1 MGKIIVISLVFLFLM
16 ASCLIVTKPVFS
28 GSAVENSWVERSTSL
43 RSQDWHDEA
52 AVANGTIYLMGV
64 FLRTAGYPSH
74 LEDISSNNYAYNPST
89 DKWTAIAPMPTP
101 RVSFAIASY
110 NNKIYVIGGL
120 EATSNGVSQISCSV
134 NEVYDPSTD
143 TWATAAS
150 VPTGTSGAQANTVNG
165 KIYVIGG
172 SSGNVTLKS
181 STLNLTQIFDPST
194 DSWSMAA
201 SMLYPFASAVSA
213 VIDNNI
219 FVIGGGY
226 TGFIQ
231 IYDVAK
237 NAWSLGSATNALVP
251 GEGAGA
257 TTGFNASKRV
267 YAFGGEEGFL
277 VWANR
282 TNAYDPV
289 SNSWMTEASM
299 PDALMLPT
307 VAVVNDVFYVF
318 GVVSNWPGGV
328 VVEQYAPIGYGT
340 PDPSYILAN
349 TPPKINVLS
358 PLSQTYNVSSVSLVS
373 NADKAVNWSSYS
385 LDGQQN
391 ITFSGNTNLT
401 EISNGLHNITVY
413 AQDTFG
419 NIGSS
424 NTISFTIA
432 KPEPKSFPVVPVAAV
447 AVAVALVAV
456 VIVALLLL
464 RRHRKPA
471 SLSK

>member
-1 MGKIIVISLVFLFLM
+1 MGKIIAISLVFLFLM

-28 GSAVENSWVERSTSL
+28 ASPLENSWIKKSTPMP
-43 RSQDWHDEA
+43 SQYWADEA

-64 FLRTAGYPSH
+64 FSRTAGYPSH
-74 LEDISSNNYAYNPST
+74 LVDIISNNYAYNPST
-89 DKWTAIAPMPTP
+89 DSWTKIAPMPTP

-172 SSGNVTLKS
+172 SSGNITLKS
-181 STLNLTQIFDPST
+181 STLNMTQIFDPST

-226 TGFIQ
+226 TDFIQ

-237 NAWSLGSATNALVP
+237 NAWSLSSATNALVP

-289 SNSWMTEASM
+289 SNSWMTEEPM
-299 PDALMLPT
+299 PDALMFPT

-318 GVVSNWPGGV
+318 GVGSNWPGGV

-340 PDPSYILAN
+340 PDSSYILAN

-401 EISNGLHNITVY
+401 DISNGLHNITVY

-447 AVAVALVAV
+447 AVAIAV
-456 VIVALLLL
+456 VVAAGLLVYYKKYK
-464 RRHRKPA
+464 R
-471 SLSK
+471 SLVTV

>member
-1 MGKIIVISLVFLFLM
+1 
-16 ASCLIVTKPVFS
+16 
-28 GSAVENSWVERSTSL
+28 
-43 RSQDWHDEA
+43 
-52 AVANGTIYLMGV
+52 
-64 FLRTAGYPSH
+64 
-74 LEDISSNNYAYNPST
+74 
-89 DKWTAIAPMPTP
+89 
-101 RVSFAIASY
+101 
-110 NNKIYVIGGL
+110 
-120 EATSNGVSQISCSV
+120 VSQISCSV

>member
-1 MGKIIVISLVFLFLM
+1 MMLVFIFLASSIIVVKSVSS
-16 ASCLIVTKPVFS
+16 ASST
-28 GSAVENSWVERSTSL
+28 ENSWVERSTSL
-43 RSQDWHDEA
+43 RSQDWTDEA

-64 FLRTAGYPSH
+64 FSRPAGYPSH
-74 LEDISSNNYAYNPST
+74 LVDISSNNYAYTPGT

-172 SSGNVTLKS
+172 SSGNITLKS
-181 STLNLTQIFDPST
+181 STLNMTQIFDPTT

-201 SMLYPFASAVSA
+201 SMPYPFASAVSA

-226 TGFIQ
+226 TNFIQ
-231 IYDVAK
+231 IYDGAK

-257 TTGFNASKRV
+257 TTGINASKRV
-267 YAFGGEEGFL
+267 YVFGGEEGFMF
-277 VWANR
+277 WGNQ
-282 TNAYDPV
+282 TYAYDPV
-289 SNSWMTEASM
+289 SNSWMTEEPM
-299 PDALMLPT
+299 PDALMFPT

-318 GVVSNWPGGV
+318 GLGSNSPGGV
-328 VVEQYAPIGYGT
+328 VV
-340 PDPSYILAN
+340 
-349 TPPKINVLS
+349 
-358 PLSQTYNVSSVSLVS
+358 
-373 NADKAVNWSSYS
+373 
-385 LDGQQN
+385 
-391 ITFSGNTNLT
+391 
-401 EISNGLHNITVY
+401 
-413 AQDTFG
+413 
-419 NIGSS
+419 
-424 NTISFTIA
+424 
-432 KPEPKSFPVVPVAAV
+432 
-447 AVAVALVAV
+447 
-456 VIVALLLL
+456 
-464 RRHRKPA
+464 
-471 SLSK
+471 